1 MPGYRVRVAVRCSH
15 SCAMAVVARLVGRGS
30 NLTVRK
36 PSWGSMSPLPVN
48 VCRIRVCASSLARA
62 YPVWTRM
69 ARARVVAVLNAAIR
83 MAWVMSFVWMSR
95 TC

>member
-1 MPGYRVRVAVRCSH
+1 MLVRCSH
-15 SCAMAVVARLVGRGS
+15 SCAMAVVARRVGRES
-30 NLTVRK
+30 NLTVRT

-48 VCRIRVCASSLARA
+48 AWRIRVCASWLARA

-69 ARARVVAVLNAAIR
+69 SRARAVAVLNAAIR
-83 MAWVMSFVWMSR
+83 MAWLISLVWMSR